1 MREHNKITIA
11 VVLITYNQQDYIIE
25 ALEGIRTQSRAPNE
39 VVIADDGS
47 TDNTQVIINEY
58 VKTHNLERSWCL
70 LFSPANRGVNENL
83 QNAIR
88 HTTSEIIIGMAGDDI
103 SLPLRCKLTEE
114 MFLNSRKVAAVLL
127 SGFKISPNG
136 EVIQEIN
143 EADGGVID
151 DPLPFARRGYLGILP
166 IGMSFR
172 RELFFLHGGLPFD
185 VPNEDD
191 QTIYRAII
199 FGGILCSSARVFK
212 YRVHEKS
219 ASSWIRDINLVSFIK
234 SLDYAMHA
242 RLIHHKYWL
251 DLTSS
256 HDCKNKKA
264 TINILKLR
272 IQALEIIECKVSFLK
287 IISNLRIISKALT
300 LKEMLLFLFGPTI
313 YFYVKRIKNLFFQ
326 K

>member
-1 MREHNKITIA
+1 MREPNKLTIA
-11 VVLITYNQQDYIIE
+11 VLLITYNQQDYIFE
-25 ALEGIRTQSRAPNE
+25 ALEGIRTQSRVPNE

-47 TDNTQVIINEY
+47 TDNTQAIINEY
-58 VKTHNLERSWCL
+58 VKTHNLEGSWCL
-70 LFSPANRGVNENL
+70 LFSPANRGINENL

-103 SLPLRCKLTEE
+103 SLSLRCKLTEE
-114 MFLNSRKVAAVLL
+114 MFLNNTKVAAVLL
-127 SGFKISPNG
+127 SGFKINING
-136 EVIQEIN
+136 ETAQEIN
-143 EADGGVID
+143 EADGRVID

-166 IGMSFR
+166 VGMSFR

-219 ASSWIRDINLVSFIK
+219 ASSWIRDINLVSFKK
-234 SLDYAMHA
+234 SLDYAMRA

-256 HDCKNKKA
+256 HDCMNKTA
-264 TINILKLR
+264 TVNILKLR
-272 IQALEIIECKVSFLK
+272 IQALEIIESKVSFLK
-287 IISNLRIISKALT
+287 IISNLRIIITALT
-300 LKEMLLFLFGPTI
+300 LKEMLLFIFGPAV
-313 YFYVKRIKNLFFQ
+313 YFNIKRIKSMLLQ